1 MYSEAAWALVSWG
14 TQIWLLI
21 TLDPDYLP
29 DNLFVSTIFK
39 QDIMFTNVVLQ
50 MTLVKLNVNKWLEA
64 VGRCSVK
71 KVFLQM
77 SQNLQV
83 NACARVSI

>member
-14 TQIWLLI
+14 TQVWLLI

-29 DNLFVSTIFK
+29 DDLFVSTIFK

-64 VGRCSVK
+64 VRRC
-71 KVFLQM
+71 
-77 SQNLQV
+77 
-83 NACARVSI
+83 

>member
-29 DNLFVSTIFK
+29 DDLFVSTIFK

-64 VGRCSVK
+64 VRRC
-71 KVFLQM
+71 
-77 SQNLQV
+77 
-83 NACARVSI
+83 

>member
-29 DNLFVSTIFK
+29 DDLFVSTIFK
-39 QDIMFTNVVLQ
+39 QDITFTNVVLQ

-64 VGRCSVK
+64 VRRC
-71 KVFLQM
+71 
-77 SQNLQV
+77 
-83 NACARVSI
+83 

>member
-29 DNLFVSTIFK
+29 DDLFVSTIFK

-50 MTLVKLNVNKWLEA
+50 MTLVKLNVNK
-64 VGRCSVK
+64 
-71 KVFLQM
+71 
-77 SQNLQV
+77 
-83 NACARVSI
+83 

>member
-1 MYSEAAWALVSWG
+1 MYSKAAWALVSWG

-29 DNLFVSTIFK
+29 DDLFVSTIFK

-64 VGRCSVK
+64 VRRC
-71 KVFLQM
+71 
-77 SQNLQV
+77 
-83 NACARVSI
+83 

>member
-64 VGRCSVK
+64 VRRC
-71 KVFLQM
+71 
-77 SQNLQV
+77 
-83 NACARVSI
+83 